1 MVIGREMTLTGR
13 SLEYQTT
20 LNSLVRY
27 IKLIYL
33 EIFSPYMA
41 LILVIVHVGDIKKSS
56 DDCVNFFY
64 NNTATELKKS
74 SSTVFIIPGDND
86 WIECDN
92 TTHGIALW
100 ENSFV
105 TFHKNWENITT
116 DLPIVSTQSMHPEN
130 FSFIHKDVIFI
141 GINLIN
147 NVSDE
152 ISWNEMAKNDVK
164 WLVQSVFEYSN
175 SKAVVIFTHL
185 PPKRKYSAFFAPL
198 NKLASISG
206 LPFLLIHGNGH
217 RWIKDKPFTS
227 NNILRVQVSRGKNE
241 DPVRVSVDTRVNE
254 TMASSDG
261 PFSFFRRFAPTTS
274 PTQSSSYQ
282 PSTSLTLAP
291 IWSTV
296 FGLGYRGR

>member
-152 ISWNEMAKNDVK
+152 IVNSGCPGFDASRLERISKSTPPAS
-164 WLVQSVFEYSN
+164 LV
-175 SKAVVIFTHL
+175 
-185 PPKRKYSAFFAPL
+185 SAGI
-198 NKLASISG
+198 N
-206 LPFLLIHGNGH
+206 
-217 RWIKDKPFTS
+217 
-227 NNILRVQVSRGKNE
+227 
-241 DPVRVSVDTRVNE
+241 
-254 TMASSDG
+254 ASS
-261 PFSFFRRFAPTTS
+261 SARE
-274 PTQSSSYQ
+274 
-282 PSTSLTLAP
+282 L
-291 IWSTV
+291 
-296 FGLGYRGR
+296 